1 MKSHT
6 LRNSL
11 LGILILLIVLSI
23 AVLVGVFRSSRPNS
37 RSVMPRCMT

>member
-23 AVLVGVFRSSRPNS
+23 AVLVGVFRSS
-37 RSVMPRCMT
+37 SVAPQAKQPLSDA